1 MTASGFT
8 SRKQEEVYDG
18 VIDSIL
24 GLVSNKIVDLMSL
37 VSDLNID
44 LFNQEVKGM
53 PHKEWSRNLMEQIK
67 VLCKMEK
74 NKQT

>member
-8 SRKQEEVYDG
+8 SRKQEEVYDS